1 MSETFSKK
9 AASDALQQ
17 ISDFI
22 AEHPVAI
29 AGILGAGGLGAAG
42 GAYFTSSEPGE
53 TPSQRANRRIK
64 NAIIG
69 GLLGAGSATA
79 MRLGYGLIAG
89 EDSNDT
95 AKQTAQEATEKATE
109 EAANNRVLGVIP
121 GGSVLGAV
129 GGGGVGGLTGVALKK
144 KFGTDGPPRVEVDAM
159 NRLTKTNRTAGTR
172 GPLAPLGRTVSP
184 DAARVAIDDFIEGGY
199 KANKEVAHL
208 FEPGAGLWST
218 KNKRV
223 LHAARALKDNQRA
236 LLDLAVVAPT
246 KTFDQ
251 LVPWKGNGKF
261 KSKLLLQ
268 RALHASRRAAGKGGG
283 LVGGAAAGAALGATL
298 LPGLIDLGNSND

>member
-109 EAANNRVLGVIP
+109 EANNRVLGVIP
-121 GGSVLGAV
+121 SGSATGATL
-129 GGGGVGGLTGVALKK
+129 GGVGGGIAGYGIKSKLGPA
-144 KFGTDGPPRVEVDAM
+144 GPPRVEVDAL
-159 NRLTKTNRTAGTR
+159 NRLTKSTR
-172 GPLAPLGRTVSP
+172 SASTKGPLAPLGRTASP
-184 DAARVAIDDFIEGGY
+184 NDARVAIDDFIEGGS
-199 KANKEVAHL
+199 KANKGVANL
-208 FEPGAGLWST
+208 FEPGAGNWST
-218 KNKRV
+218 KEKRV

-268 RALHASRRAAGKGGG
+268 RLLHGIRRAAGKGGG
-283 LVGGAAAGAALGATL
+283 FVGGAAAGAALGATL
-298 LPGLIDLGNSND
+298 LPGLIDLGNSNN

>member
-79 MRLGYGLIAG
+79 ARLGYGLIAG
-89 EDSNDT
+89 DDSSDAAKQT
-95 AKQTAQEATEKATE
+95 AKQTAQKATE
-109 EAANNRVLGVIP
+109 EASNKVLGVIP
-121 GGSVLGAV
+121 RGSAQGAV
-129 GGGGVGGLTGVALKK
+129 AGGVTGSLVGGAIHR
-144 KFGTDGPPRVEVDAM
+144 KFGADGPARVEVDAM
-159 NRLTKTNRTAGTR
+159 NRLTKINRSAGTK
-172 GPLAPLGRTVSP
+172 GPLSVLGRTASP
-184 DAARVAIDDFIEGGY
+184 DEARVAIDDFIEGGSR
-199 KANKEVAHL
+199 ANKEVANL
-208 FEPGAGLWST
+208 FEQGAGNWST
-218 KNKRV
+218 KEKRV
-223 LHAARALKDNQRA
+223 LRAAKALKDNQRA
-236 LLDLAVVAPT
+236 LQDLAIVAPT
-246 KTFDQ
+246 KKFDQ
-251 LVPWKGNGKF
+251 LVPWKGNAKF
-261 KSKLLLQ
+261 KSKLLLK
-268 RALHASRRAAGKGGG
+268 RLLHASRRAAGKGGG
-283 LVGGAAAGAALGATL
+283 LVGGAAAGASLGATL
-298 LPGLIDLGNSND
+298 LPGLIDIGNSND